1 MSIRHDQ
8 GIVLRGYPFGEAD
21 RVLVIVSPNHGQ
33 VRAVAKG
40 VRRTRSRFGGR
51 LEPLTHV
58 DLVLYQGRNLATVT
72 QVSVIE
78 AFPRLRQ
85 DLDSV
90 MVAGTMAEAV
100 GKVVVQDEPSHRIFL
115 LLLRGL
121 RALEEGAGGMDLLA
135 SFLLKLAAA
144 IGQAPA
150 LESCA
155 ACGAGARLGR
165 FSLSGGGLICAG
177 CDSGGTFRLRAGLT
191 DHLLRLSNAEL
202 SAFSMPDSNL
212 AGDAV
217 GLVRRF
223 VEYHIES
230 GLAGLAFGSAGASGR
245 GAGR

>member
-21 RVLVIVSPNHGQ
+21 RVLVIVSPNHGE

-40 VRRTRSRFGGR
+40 VRRTKSRFGGR

-85 DLDSV
+85 DLDAV

-100 GKVVVQDEPSHRIFL
+100 GKVVVEEEPSHRIFL

-121 RALEEGAGGMDLLA
+121 RALEEGAGGMDLMA
-135 SFLLKLAAA
+135 SFLLKLSDA

-150 LESCA
+150 LEHCA
-155 ACGAGARLGR
+155 ACGAEDRLGR
-165 FSLSGGGLICAG
+165 FSMAGGGLICER
-177 CDSGGTFRLRAGLT
+177 CDTGGTIRLRDGLTEHLARLSAADLSGFTSPDSKLAADAAGL
-191 DHLLRLSNAEL
+191 A
-202 SAFSMPDSNL
+202 
-212 AGDAV
+212 
-217 GLVRRF
+217 RRF

-230 GLAGLAFGSAGASGR
+230 GLVGLAFGIAR
-245 GAGR
+245 GPR

>member
-21 RVLVIVSPNHGQ
+21 RVLVIVSPNHGE

-40 VRRTRSRFGGR
+40 VRRTKSRFGGR

-85 DLDSV
+85 DLDAV

-100 GKVVVQDEPSHRIFL
+100 GKVVVEEEPSHRIFL

-121 RALEEGAGGMDLLA
+121 RALEEGAGGMDLMA
-135 SFLLKLAAA
+135 SFLLKLSEA

-150 LESCA
+150 LEHCA
-155 ACGAGARLGR
+155 ACGARGRPGR
-165 FSLSGGGLICAG
+165 FSMAGGGLICEG
-177 CDSGGTFRLRAGLT
+177 CDGGGTFRLRDGLTEHLVRLAAADLSGFTSPDSKLAADAAGL
-191 DHLLRLSNAEL
+191 A
-202 SAFSMPDSNL
+202 
-212 AGDAV
+212 
-217 GLVRRF
+217 RRF

-230 GLAGLAFGSAGASGR
+230 GLVGLAFGIAR
-245 GAGR
+245 GPR

>member
-21 RVLVIVSPNHGQ
+21 RVVVIISPNHGQ

-72 QVSVIE
+72 QAAVIE

-85 DLDSV
+85 DLDAV

-100 GKVVVQDEPSHRIFL
+100 GKVVVEEPSHRIFL

-135 SFLLKLAAA
+135 SFLLKLSGA

-150 LESCA
+150 LEHCA
-155 ACGAGARLGR
+155 ACGAGNRLGR
-165 FSLSGGGLICAG
+165 FSMAGGGLICER
-177 CDSGGTFRLRAGLT
+177 CDAGGTFRLRAGLT
-191 DHLLRLSNAEL
+191 EHLVRLSAADL
-202 SAFSMPDSNL
+202 SGFTTPDSNL
-212 AGDAV
+212 ATDAA
-217 GLVRRF
+217 GLARRF
-223 VEYHIES
+223 IEYHIES
-230 GLAGLAFGSAGASGR
+230 GLAGLAFGAAR
-245 GAGR
+245 GSQ

>member
-21 RVLVIVSPNHGQ
+21 RVVVIVSPNHGQ

-78 AFPRLRQ
+78 AFPRVRQ
-85 DLDSV
+85 DLDAV

-100 GKVVVQDEPSHRIFL
+100 GKVVVEEEPSHRVFL

-121 RALEEGAGGMDLLA
+121 RALENGAGGMDLMA
-135 SFLLKLAAA
+135 SFLLKLSDA

-150 LESCA
+150 LEHCA
-155 ACGAGARLGR
+155 ACGTEDRLGR
-165 FSLSGGGLICAG
+165 FSMAGGGLICAR
-177 CDSGGTFRLRAGLT
+177 CDTGGTFRLRDGLT
-191 DHLLRLSNAEL
+191 EHLARLSAADL
-202 SAFSMPDSNL
+202 SGFTSPDSNL
-212 AGDAV
+212 ATDAA
-217 GLVRRF
+217 GLARRF

-230 GLAGLAFGSAGASGR
+230 GLVGLAFGTR
-245 GAGR
+245 R

>member
-21 RVLVIVSPNHGQ
+21 RVVVIVSPNHGQ

-40 VRRTRSRFGGR
+40 VRRTKSRFGGR

-78 AFPRLRQ
+78 AFPRLRL
-85 DLDSV
+85 DLDAV
-90 MVAGTMAEAV
+90 MVAGAMAEAV
-100 GKVVVQDEPSHRIFL
+100 GKVVVEEEPSHRIFL

-121 RALEEGAGGMDLLA
+121 RALEEGAGGMDLMA
-135 SFLLKLAAA
+135 SFLLKLSEA

-150 LESCA
+150 LEHCA
-155 ACGAGARLGR
+155 ACGVRNRLGR
-165 FSLSGGGLICAG
+165 FSMAGGGLICEG
-177 CDSGGTFRLRAGLT
+177 CDAGGTFRLRDGLT
-191 DHLLRLSNAEL
+191 EHLVRLSA
-202 SAFSMPDSNL
+202 ADL
-212 AGDAV
+212 AGFTSRDSKLATDAV
-217 GLVRRF
+217 GLARRF

-230 GLAGLAFGSAGASGR
+230 GLSGLAFGIGR
-245 GAGR
+245 GPR

>member
-21 RVLVIVSPNHGQ
+21 RVVVIVSPNHGQ

-78 AFPRLRQ
+78 AFPRIRQ
-85 DLDSV
+85 DLDAV

-100 GKVVVQDEPSHRIFL
+100 GKVVVEEEPSHRVFL

-121 RALEEGAGGMDLLA
+121 RALEDGAGGMDLMA
-135 SFLLKLAAA
+135 SFLLKLSDA

-150 LESCA
+150 LEHCA
-155 ACGAGARLGR
+155 ACGTDDRVGR
-165 FSLSGGGLICAG
+165 FSMAGGGLICER
-177 CDSGGTFRLRAGLT
+177 CDTGGTIRLRDGLTEHLARLSAADLSGFTSPDSKLATDAAGL
-191 DHLLRLSNAEL
+191 A
-202 SAFSMPDSNL
+202 
-212 AGDAV
+212 
-217 GLVRRF
+217 RRF
-223 VEYHIES
+223 VEYHIDS
-230 GLAGLAFGSAGASGR
+230 GLVGLAFGIRR
-245 GAGR
+245 GSR